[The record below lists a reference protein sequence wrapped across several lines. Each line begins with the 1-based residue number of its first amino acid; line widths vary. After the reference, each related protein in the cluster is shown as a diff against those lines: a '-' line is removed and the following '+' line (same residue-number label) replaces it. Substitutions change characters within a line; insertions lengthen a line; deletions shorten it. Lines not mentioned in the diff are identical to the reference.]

1 MTICRRMHLKSLPQG
16 AFIIMGPEQWT
27 TGDGPIQLS
36 SRGRLPDGLA
46 KGIDY
51 WVIEVGAMHS
61 LATSIENA
69 EMEIPVKLGPNFGDD
84 VPLWAI
90 LP

>member
-1 MTICRRMHLKSLPQG
+1 MTLCRRMHLKSVPSSSFL
-16 AFIIMGPEQWT
+16 IMGPEVWA

-36 SRGRLPDGLA
+36 CRGKLPDGLA
-46 KGIDY
+46 KETDY
-51 WVIEVGAMHS
+51 WIIEDGYLYQ

-69 EMEIPVKLGPNFGDD
+69 EMEIPIKLGHLGDD
-84 VPLWAI
+84 VPIWAI